1 MTSAGAGF
9 RSVTLGAIGAVERAL
24 ELARRRVGA
33 ADITA
38 KEGRDLVTATDV
50 AVEDA
55 VRTMVGGA
63 VGSLVVGEERGG
75 EPPADGAPYWLVG
88 PLCRTRNFAFG
99 VPLYSI
105 NLALVEGGH
114 VTAAVVGHP
123 STDEIHVAD
132 GRRG

>member
-1 MTSAGAGF
+1 MTSSAPEL
-9 RSVTLGAIGAVERAL
+9 RPVTLVAIGAVERAL

-75 EPPADGAPYWLVG
+75 EPPADGAPYWLVD
-88 PLCRTRNFAFG
+88 PLCGTRNFASG
-99 VPLYSI
+99 VPLYSL
-105 NLALVEGGH
+105 NLALVAGGH
-114 VTAAVVGHP
+114 APAAVLGHP
-123 STDEIHVAD
+123 SADEIP
-132 GRRG
+132 

>member
-1 MTSAGAGF
+1 MTSSGAGF
-9 RSVTLGAIGAVERAL
+9 RSVTLVAIGAAERGL

-63 VGSLVVGEERGG
+63 VGSLVVGEERDG
-75 EPPADGAPYWLVG
+75 EPPADGAPYWLVQ
-88 PLCRTRNFAFG
+88 PICATRNFASC
-99 VPLYSI
+99 VPPFSI
-105 NLALVEGGH
+105 NLALLEGGQG
-114 VTAAVVGHP
+114 TTPRGRSP
-123 STDEIHVAD
+123 STD
-132 GRRG
+132 

>member
-1 MTSAGAGF
+1 MTSSAAELGPM
-9 RSVTLGAIGAVERAL
+9 TLVAIGAVERAL
-24 ELARRRVGA
+24 ELARGRVGA

-75 EPPADGAPYWLVG
+75 EPPADGAPYWLVDPICG
-88 PLCRTRNFAFG
+88 TRHFPSG
-99 VPLYSI
+99 VTLYSF
-105 NLALVEGGH
+105 NPALVECAH
-114 VTAAVVGHP
+114 VTPADVGHP
-123 STDEIHVAD
+123 
-132 GRRG
+132 

>member
-1 MTSAGAGF
+1 MTSSGAGF
-9 RSVTLGAIGAVERAL
+9 RAVPLVAIGAVERAL

-75 EPPADGAPYWLVG
+75 EPPADGAPYWLVDPISG
-88 PLCRTRNFAFG
+88 TRNFAAG

-105 NLALVEGGH
+105 HPAPLGGGQ
-114 VTAAVVGHP
+114 VAAAVVRHP
-123 STDEIHVAD
+123 SPHAIPVT
-132 GRRG
+132 G